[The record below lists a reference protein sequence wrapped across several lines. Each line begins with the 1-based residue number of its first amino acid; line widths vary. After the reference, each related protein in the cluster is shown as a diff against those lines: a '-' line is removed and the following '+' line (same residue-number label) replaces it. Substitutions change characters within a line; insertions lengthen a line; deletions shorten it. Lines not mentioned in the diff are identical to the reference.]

1 MEKKIYDLRDIAAQE
16 KALLGQTVT
25 VQGWIRNHRK
35 QKNIGFIEF
44 FDGTA
49 LAAMQIVYDEQVED
63 FSGVQALRNGAAIEA
78 TGRLVEGRNGVP
90 EMQAQTLT
98 LMGDCTED
106 YPLQPKRHSLEFLRD
121 IAYLRPRTRLFQAV
135 FRVRSIAAQAIHNY
149 FQARGYVYVHTPLI
163 TANDAEGAGNTFTV
177 TTQEMGK
184 PCKPEDD
191 FFGRSTALAVT
202 GQLEAETYAL
212 AYKRVYTFG
221 PTFRAENSN
230 TKTHA
235 AEFWMIE
242 PEICFCDLTQLMDIE
257 EDFLKSV
264 VREVLDKAMPEL
276 TFLQGYAK
284 SNLIDKLNAL
294 LDSTVARVT
303 HAEAIE
309 ILRSAPKQF
318 EHEAVQGQ
326 DIFKEHE
333 KYLTEEYFKS
343 PVFVYDWPK
352 DIKAFYMYQNDDGK
366 TVAAVDLLVP
376 GSGELMG
383 GSQRETRL
391 DLLVGRMNEL
401 GISTSQM
408 DWYVNLR
415 RYGGCTHSGF
425 GMGFERLVMY
435 LTDIENIRD
444 VIPYP
449 RTPGNCDF

>member
-242 PEICFCDLTQLMDIE
+242 PEICFCDLNQLMDIE

-352 DIKAFYMYQNDDGK
+352 DIKAFYMYQNPDGK

>member
-242 PEICFCDLTQLMDIE
+242 PEICFCDLNQLMDIE

-391 DLLVGRMNEL
+391 DLLTARMDAL
-401 GISTSQM
+401 HISTQQM